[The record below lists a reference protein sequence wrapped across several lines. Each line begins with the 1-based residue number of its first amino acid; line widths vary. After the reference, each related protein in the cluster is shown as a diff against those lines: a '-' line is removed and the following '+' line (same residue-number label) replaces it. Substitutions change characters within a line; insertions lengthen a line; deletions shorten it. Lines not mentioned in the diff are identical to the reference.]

1 MEPPLPKA
9 DVLPV
14 QREATPTFRVAR
26 AVAGTLLRATFD
38 FRVSGRANLP
48 AGPFVAIANHLNW
61 LDPWTLLLVFPP
73 EPRLHFL
80 ANPAN
85 LVRHRVH
92 WAFVKAVGGYIPV
105 DLGHGA
111 DRELFLHVNRC
122 LEVGGAVGI
131 FPEAGYGPVE
141 GRLQATF
148 KTGFAHFAVDNQ
160 VPVLPV
166 ALSGTKDLWL
176 RKRIDVAIGHPLEP
190 GVDVDALVDRA
201 REALLALL
209 PEYREPAGPKP
220 LRKFLTT
227 LLY

>member
-1 MEPPLPKA
+1 MEQALPKA

-14 QREATPTFRVAR
+14 QREATPLFRVAR
-26 AVAGTLLRATFD
+26 TVAGTLLRATFD
-38 FRVSGRANLP
+38 FRVSGRENLP
-48 AGPFVAIANHLNW
+48 AGPYVAIANHLNW
-61 LDPWTLLLVFPP
+61 LDPWTLLLVFPV

-85 LVRHRVH
+85 LIQHRVH

-105 DLGHGA
+105 DLKHGA
-111 DRELFLHVNRC
+111 GRELFQHVDRC
-122 LEVGGAVGI
+122 LQVGGVIGI

-141 GRLQATF
+141 GRLQETF
-148 KTGFAHFAVDNQ
+148 KSGFAHFAVDNH

-176 RKRIDVAIGHPLEP
+176 RKRIEVVIGRPLEP
-190 GVDVDALVDRA
+190 GSDVDTLADRA
-201 REALLALL
+201 RAALLELL
-209 PEYREPAGPKP
+209 PEYHEPPGPKP
-220 LRKFLTT
+220 LRKLLTR